1 MIYHKNQPHDYHRKE
16 FDHAPQL
23 VPQQKLVFERTSR
36 ARYKEIPCTAE
47 GRSVASC
54 NFNNKGAGARVI
66 TPMTLPNPMTD
77 PWKNGI
83 FNTYIYQ
90 RFRAKCR

>member
-23 VPQQKLVFERTSR
+23 VSQQKLVFECTSR

-54 NFNNKGAGARVI
+54 NFNNGAIA
-66 TPMTLPNPMTD
+66 PMNDLTKSHDGSMEK
-77 PWKNGI
+77 W
-83 FNTYIYQ
+83 YI
-90 RFRAKCR
+90 